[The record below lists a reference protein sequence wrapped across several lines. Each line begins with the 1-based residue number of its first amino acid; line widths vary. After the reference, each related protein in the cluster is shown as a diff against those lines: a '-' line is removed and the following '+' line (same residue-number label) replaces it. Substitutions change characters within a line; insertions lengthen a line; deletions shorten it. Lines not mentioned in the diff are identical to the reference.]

1 MSPEK
6 RYHTLV
12 STRLASSTTLLLALV
27 LAPALQ
33 AQIQAGGLPPSVTSI
48 GFSPSP
54 VAPGIPPSVTSLGF
68 GQQAGLFNHR
78 FCCQFSHASQRP
90 FFHERRHFPGY
101 GGVALPIYSMPYY
114 YPPTIIEPVDDTMER
129 DYGPG
134 PTIFDR
140 RGSSRSNTTIEQFNE
155 RLDRLDRLIDEAE
168 AKTEAKAKASP
179 PEPAEE
185 AKAAADQPPTIL
197 VFHDGHTLEVKNYA
211 IVGDVLYD
219 FSADRRK
226 KIALAELDLTAT
238 QKKNEDRGIDFR
250 LPAHPGN

>member
-6 RYHTLV
+6 RYHIFV
-12 STRLASSTTLLLALV
+12 SSWLAPSTVLLALV

-68 GQQAGLFNHR
+68 GQPGGFFSHR
-78 FCCQFSHASQRP
+78 FCCQHSPGPPRP
-90 FFHERRHFPGY
+90 FFHERRHFPRY
-101 GGVALPIYSMPYY
+101 GGVVLPSYSMPYY
-114 YPPTIIEPVDDTMER
+114 YPPAIIEPVDDTMEQ

-140 RGSSRSNTTIEQFNE
+140 RGSSRSNTTIEQFDE
-155 RLDRLDRLIDEAE
+155 RLHRLDRLIDEAE
-168 AKTEAKAKASP
+168 AKTQPASP
-179 PEPAEE
+179 GPAEE
-185 AKAAADQPPTIL
+185 PKAAADQPPTVL

-226 KIALAELDLTAT
+226 KIALADLDLTAT
-238 QKKNEDRGIDFR
+238 QKQNEDRGIDFR
-250 LPAHPGN
+250 LPARPGN